1 MKLFLDTANLAEI
14 EEAAGWGVL
23 AGITTNPTLVSREKG
38 DFHQILKDISLLI
51 DGPISAEVT
60 GMTAADMVKEGK
72 FLAGIAPQIVI
83 KVPIT
88 EEGLKAAKELR
99 REGIKSNITL
109 VFSLNQALLAAR
121 VGGAFVSPF
130 IGRLDD
136 QGHDGMVLV
145 KEIAQVFR
153 YYALPTEIIAASIR
167 HPLHVVE
174 AAKAGAHIATV
185 PFKILRQMVKHP
197 LTDLGIQAFLKDWES
212 KK

>member
-23 AGITTNPTLVSREKG
+23 SGVTTNPTLVSREKG
-38 DFHQILKDISLLI
+38 DFHQILKDISCLV

-60 GMTAADMVKEGK
+60 GITAADMVKEGK
-72 FLAGIAPQIVI
+72 LLAGIAPQIVI
-83 KVPIT
+83 KIPIT
-88 EEGLKAAKELR
+88 EEGLKATKELR

-121 VGGAFVSPF
+121 VGAAFVSPF

-136 QGHDGMVLV
+136 RGHDGMVLV

-174 AAKAGAHIATV
+174 AARAGAHVATV
-185 PFKILRQMVKHP
+185 PFKVLRQMVKHP
-197 LTDLGIQAFLKDWES
+197 LTDLGIQTFLKDWES